1 VVPPETKGLLIH
13 NRGSYRTAKRRD
25 EESVNLA
32 PPVHTGMKVLVTDP
46 IADAGLDRLRD
57 AGHEVETDYDV
68 EGEALLDAVSDANA
82 LIVRSGTEVT
92 EAVFDAAPELVIVG
106 RAGIGVDNIDIEAAT
121 DHGVIVANAPEGN
134 VRAAAEHTVAMT
146 FAVARSIPQ
155 AHGRL
160 LGGEWAK
167 GEFLGTEVNNK
178 TLTIVGLG
186 RVGQEVAKRL
196 DSLGMDLVVYDPY
209 ISEERA
215 DRLGAELVEDLH
227 EALARGDFATVHTPL
242 LPETEG
248 MIGEDELAQLEG
260 GYLINC
266 ARGGIVDED
275 ALAEAVD
282 DGVLAGAALDSFAE
296 EPLPRDSPLLDVEE
310 IVLTPHLG
318 ASTEAAQE
326 NVAVDTAE
334 AVLAAFDDEPVL
346 TALNAPSVDETAFPR
361 IKPYIAVAET
371 AGKVAAQLLDGRIT
385 SVEATYEGD
394 IAEED
399 VELVT
404 ASALKGVFE
413 PLEWQVNAVTAPRL
427 AEERG
432 IDVTESKTR
441 QTEDFQSLVRVTVH
455 NGEDSIAVEGTL
467 FAGEDPRIVR
477 IDGFRVDAVPYGH
490 MLVARNTD
498 EPGVIGLIG
507 TVLGDYDVNI
517 AGMYNARETQGGE
530 ALTVY
535 NLDHDVPDDA
545 IEALLED
552 DRIVEVTEITLD
564 DADERPAE

>member
-1 VVPPETKGLLIH
+1 
-13 NRGSYRTAKRRD
+13 
-25 EESVNLA
+25 
-32 PPVHTGMKVLVTDP
+32 MKVLVTDP

-57 AGHEVETDYDV
+57 AGHEVVTDYES
-68 EGEALLDAVSDANA
+68 EGDALLDAVADANA
-82 LIVRSGTEVT
+82 LVVRSGTDVS
-92 EAVFDAAPELVIVG
+92 EAVFEAAADLVIVG

-160 LGGEWAK
+160 VGGEWAK

-215 DRLGAELVEDLH
+215 DRMGAELVEDLH
-227 EALARGDFATVHTPL
+227 DALAAGDFATIHTPL

-248 MIGEDELAQLEG
+248 MIGEAELAQLEG

-275 ALAEAVD
+275 ALAAAVD

-296 EPLPRDSPLLDVEE
+296 EPLPKDSPLLDVEE

-346 TALNAPSVDETAFPR
+346 TALNAPSVDESAFPR
-361 IKPYIAVAET
+361 IEPYINVAET

-385 SVEATYEGD
+385 EVEACYEGD
-394 IAEED
+394 IAAED
-399 VELVT
+399 VDLVT

-413 PLEWQVNAVTAPRL
+413 PLEWQVNAVNAPRL

-432 IDVTESKTR
+432 IEVTESKTR
-441 QTEDFQSLVRVTVH
+441 QTDDFQSLVRVTVR
-455 NGEDSIAVEGTL
+455 NGDDEIAVEGTL
-467 FAGEDPRIVR
+467 FAGEDARIVR

-507 TVLGDYDVNI
+507 TVLGDHDVNI
-517 AGMYNARETQGGE
+517 AGMFNGRETQGGE

-535 NLDHDVPDDA
+535 NLDSAVPDAA
-545 IEALLED
+545 IEELLAD
-552 DRIVEVTEITLD
+552 DRVVEITEITLD
-564 DADERPAE
+564 GADERADE

>member
-1 VVPPETKGLLIH
+1 
-13 NRGSYRTAKRRD
+13 
-25 EESVNLA
+25 
-32 PPVHTGMKVLVTDP
+32 MKVLVTDP

-57 AGHEVETDYDV
+57 AGHEVVTDYDA

-82 LIVRSGTEVT
+82 LIVRSGTDVS
-92 EAVFDAAPELVIVG
+92 EAVFDAASDLVIVG

-160 LGGEWAK
+160 VGGEWAK

-215 DRLGAELVEDLH
+215 ERMNAELVEDLH
-227 EALARGDFATVHTPL
+227 DALAAGDFATIHTPL

-248 MIGEDELAQLEG
+248 MIGEAELAQLEG

-296 EPLPRDSPLLDVEE
+296 EPLPQDSPLLDVEE

-334 AVLAAFDDEPVL
+334 AVLSAFADEPVL

-385 SVEATYEGD
+385 SVETTYEGD

-413 PLEWQVNAVTAPRL
+413 PLEWQVNSVNAPRL

-441 QTEDFQSLVRVTVH
+441 QTDDFQSLVRVTVH
-455 NGEDSIAVEGTL
+455 NGDDSISVEGTL

-477 IDGFRVDAVPYGH
+477 IDGFRVDAVPYGN

-507 TVLGDYDVNI
+507 SVLGDHNVNI

-535 NLDHDVPDDA
+535 NLDQDVPDTA
-545 IEALLED
+545 IETLLED
-552 DRIVEVTEITLD
+552 DRVIEVTEITLD
-564 DADERPAE
+564 DADERQAE